1 MNSKKFD
8 SILVGTLLSLSSVL
22 HAQTSVFSSPDPNTN
37 RPPSGPAQPPPK
49 LPEKAPAATP
59 TPTAKKPNPAQ
70 QDASRQAVYTAFKQ
84 FEPELGY
91 LIKHSDPY
99 RRRPYSF
106 RAKRY
111 LDRCTQHVAS
121 FPNDESIVHSCLLNE
136 ALIYY
141 HSGNMAKA
149 IPSLFQV
156 ARRMSEDPS
165 GQRAADLLL
174 NLGQKSPQEVIP
186 LVAELEKLP
195 PYATPEWREKL
206 SRFRLQGA
214 AAEIAKERDPLK
226 KAKAMEDIAKQY
238 GQADEAAKLF
248 LQAANFYMQAGQL
261 FLATNAWQKVTEQ
274 FTQKPEGPIA
284 MWNMAVHL
292 ENANELHKAA
302 QAYHR
307 YATTY
312 TSQEKTDM
320 ALMRACNLYV
330 ALENDLANA
339 TCVSASA
346 KYPKEVIG
354 LFDRIIASRERDQ
367 KEEAL
372 SDLLESVYFT
382 QLPTSP
388 EQRIIAL
395 HRLYRLQKR
404 LNRNTQ
410 ETVRKI
416 FALSGPAPAPAPL
429 RKIVAE
435 INFREVER
443 AHLVF
448 RDLKLLTDNVQSL
461 SSSLQV
467 KETALQQIAAA
478 AQNVLSLND
487 PEWAT
492 ACYWLI
498 GQSYEQM
505 VFTLQS
511 SLRTV
516 VGADKKASLQR
527 AQQFA
532 ITAQQNYQLGIDFA
546 KKNRVMSV
554 YALRLREKDIRQR
567 QPRYSFDDYLPIPD
581 AVSVDMPINLIPMIR
596 GR

>member
-1 MNSKKFD
+1 M
-8 SILVGTLLSLSSVL
+8 L
-22 HAQTSVFSSPDPNTN
+22 HAQTSVFSSPDPNLN
-37 RPPSGPAQPPPK
+37 RSSSGTGETPPK
-49 LPEKAPAATP
+49 LPEKAPSAAP
-59 TPTAKKPNPAQ
+59 TPAPKKQLNPAQ
-70 QDASRQAVYTAFKQ
+70 QEASRQAVYAAFKQ
-84 FEPELGY
+84 FEPEFGY
-91 LIKHSDPY
+91 LIKHSDPF

-111 LDRCTQHVAS
+111 LDRCAQHVTS
-121 FPNDESIVHSCLLNE
+121 FSDDESIVRSCLINE

-141 HSGNMAKA
+141 HSGNIQKA
-149 IPSLFQV
+149 IPSLSHV
-156 ARRMSEDPS
+156 ARKMGEDPS

-174 NLGQKSPQEVIP
+174 NLGQKNPQEVAP
-186 LVAELEKLP
+186 LFSELEKLP
-195 PYATPEWREKL
+195 AFATPEWREKFG
-206 SRFRLQGA
+206 RFRLHGA
-214 AAEIAKERDPLK
+214 ATEIAKERDPLK
-226 KAKAMEDIAKQY
+226 KAKALEELAKQY
-238 GQADEAAKLF
+238 GQADEAAKMW

-261 FLATNAWQKVTEQ
+261 FLATNAWQKVIDQ
-274 FTQKPEGPIA
+274 FPQKPEAPLA
-284 MWNMAVHL
+284 AWSTATHL
-292 ENANELHKAA
+292 ESANELHKAA
-302 QAYHR
+302 QAYHL
-307 YATTY
+307 YATSY
-312 TSQEKTDM
+312 GSQEKADA

-330 ALENDLANA
+330 ALENELASA

-346 KYPKEVIG
+346 KYPKEVIT
-354 LFDRIIASRERDQ
+354 LFDRIIANRERDQ

-388 EQRIIAL
+388 EQKIVAL

-404 LNRNTQ
+404 LNHGTQ
-410 ETVRKI
+410 ETARKI
-416 FALSGPAPAPAPL
+416 ISLSGPSPAAANL

-435 INFREVER
+435 VNFREVER
-443 AHLVF
+443 AHAVF

-467 KETALQQIAAA
+467 KETALQQIATA
-478 AQNVLSLND
+478 AQSVLSLNE

-498 GQSYEQM
+498 AQSYEQM
-505 VFTLQS
+505 VVALQS
-511 SLRTV
+511 SLRSA
-516 VGADKKASLQR
+516 VGADKKAFVQR

-532 ITAQQNYQLGIDFA
+532 TTAQQNYQLGIDFA

-567 QPRYSFDDYLPIPD
+567 QPRYSFDDYVPIPD
-581 AVSVDMPINLIPMIR
+581 AISADLPINIIPTLR